1 MTSFTDERTYLDELL
16 LKFAKSILTY
26 DLNSLAA
33 NPHINKAQKYT
44 NPHIEKAKIYI
55 NPHIIT

>member
-1 MTSFTDERTYLDELL
+1 MSREW
-16 LKFAKSILTY
+16 
-26 DLNSLAA
+26 